1 MLLDLVQR
9 KPLGRVFFKK
19 LLYEIP
25 ERLGR
30 LVQLAEDLPEA
41 LFVLSQQLVVRV
53 TIFGRFERRRLDHH
67 GEEDDTRGEEVGR
80 FGVVGLDFGRGMEFR
95 RIVLGRA
102 NMVGGLEGEFA
113 AVFVDCFC
121 AEAEICKF
129 QRSVRE
135 ENVFGFDIS
144 MRQAALMEVFDTYT
158 EF

>member
-9 KPLGRVFFKK
+9 EPLGRVFFKK

-30 LVQLAEDLPEA
+30 LVQLAKDLPEA

-53 TIFGRFERRRLDHH
+53 AIFGRFERRRLDHH
-67 GEEDDTRGEEVGR
+67 GEKDDTRGEEVGR
-80 FGVVGLDFGRGMEFR
+80 FGVVGLDFGRGVEFG

-102 NMVGGLEGEFA
+102 NMVGGLEGELA
-113 AVFVDCFC
+113 AVVVDCFC